1 MGKDGGA
8 ADVENLSVTRVVGG
22 IGRLSGIGDER
33 PQSTNVGA
41 ALSLAETDAFLGL
54 FFCLFVGEEWS
65 PEVAR
70 GFALGST
77 VTPSRYWHHS
87 FGLR

>member
-8 ADVENLSVTRVVGG
+8 VDVENLSVTRVAGG

-41 ALSLAETDAFLGL
+41 AFSLAGTDAFLGL
-54 FFCLFVGEEWS
+54 FFCLFVGEEWPS
-65 PEVAR
+65 EVAC
-70 GFALGST
+70 GT

>member
-8 ADVENLSVTRVVGG
+8 VDVENLSVTRVAGG
-22 IGRLSGIGDER
+22 IGRLSGIEDER

-41 ALSLAETDAFLGL
+41 AFSLVETDAVLGL
-54 FFCLFVGEEWS
+54 FFCFFVGEEWS
-65 PEVAR
+65 PEAGC
-70 GFALGST
+70 GFTLGST